1 MSRFSEIIST
11 QKIVDNVTDK
21 EYNGLVDD
29 EFLILVNKIIDE
41 QQKMINQLKYEND
54 ELRNVNRILGVMC
67 NVRD

>member
-11 QKIVDNVTDK
+11 QKIVDNVTDR

-54 ELRNVNRILGVMC
+54 ELRNVNRMLRVMC
-67 NVRD
+67 NVGD

>member
-11 QKIVDNVTDK
+11 QKIVDNITDK

-54 ELRNVNRILGVMC
+54 ELRNVNRMLRVMC
-67 NVRD
+67 NVGD

>member
-41 QQKMINQLKYEND
+41 QQKMINQLKYENN
-54 ELRNVNRILGVMC
+54 ELRNVNRMLGGIC
-67 NVRD
+67 NVED

>member
-1 MSRFSEIIST
+1 MSRFSEIISI

-41 QQKMINQLKYEND
+41 QQKMINQLKYENN
-54 ELRNVNRILGVMC
+54 ELRNVNRMLGGIC
-67 NVRD
+67 NVED

>member
-1 MSRFSEIIST
+1 MSRFSEIISI

-41 QQKMINQLKYEND
+41 QQKMINQLKYKNN
-54 ELRNVNRILGVMC
+54 ELRNVNRMLGGIC
-67 NVRD
+67 NVED

>member
-29 EFLILVNKIIDE
+29 EFLTLVNKIIDE

-54 ELRNVNRILGVMC
+54 ELHNVNRMLGVMC
-67 NVRD
+67 NVGD

>member
-29 EFLILVNKIIDE
+29 EFLILVNEIIDE
-41 QQKMINQLKYEND
+41 QQKMINQLKYKND
-54 ELRNVNRILGVMC
+54 ELRNVNRMLGVMC

>member
-29 EFLILVNKIIDE
+29 EFLILVNEIIDE

-54 ELRNVNRILGVMC
+54 ELRNVNRMLGVMC

>member
-1 MSRFSEIIST
+1 MSRFSEIVSIE
-11 QKIVDNVTDK
+11 KIVDNVTDK

-54 ELRNVNRILGVMC
+54 ELRNINRMLGVMC

>member
-41 QQKMINQLKYEND
+41 QQKMINQLKYENN
-54 ELRNVNRILGVMC
+54 ELRNVNRMLGVMC
-67 NVRD
+67 NVGN

>member
-1 MSRFSEIIST
+1 MSRFSEIISI

-29 EFLILVNKIIDE
+29 EFLILVNEIIDE

-54 ELRNVNRILGVMC
+54 ELRNVNRMLGVMC
-67 NVRD
+67 NVGD

>member
-29 EFLILVNKIIDE
+29 EFLILVNEIINE

-54 ELRNVNRILGVMC
+54 ELRNVNRMLGVMC
-67 NVRD
+67 NVGN